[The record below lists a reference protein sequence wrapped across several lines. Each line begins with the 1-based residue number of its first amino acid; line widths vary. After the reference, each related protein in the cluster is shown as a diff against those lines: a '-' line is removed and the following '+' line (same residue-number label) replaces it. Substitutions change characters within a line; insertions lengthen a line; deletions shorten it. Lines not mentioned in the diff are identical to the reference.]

1 MKNDVNDK
9 EFIKKRT
16 QNIKYMLLKELGY
29 EGDELKIDITPYIL
43 KGSSVEEINFDFY
56 LSVYSEGDLDDICST
71 SRQLTYKVES
81 FFEKFGFNNEY
92 NFVGNPNPMDHNVMG
107 PMIYSLNFTSA
118 DDELK
123 VNVAYMYDTIHN
135 TNPQTSE

>member
-1 MKNDVNDK
+1 MKNNVNDT

-29 EGDELKIDITPYIL
+29 DNGDLKIDIIPYII
-43 KGSSVEEINFDFY
+43 KGSVEEIEFQFF
-56 LSVYSEGDLDDICST
+56 LSVYCEGDLDDISRL
-71 SRQLTYKVES
+71 SRQLNYKVES
-81 FFEKFGFNNEY
+81 FFDKFGFNNEY
-92 NFVGNPNPMDHNVMG
+92 NFVGNPNPRDYSVMG
-107 PMIYSLNFTSA
+107 PMVYSLNYTAS

>member
-1 MKNDVNDK
+1 MKNNVNDT

-29 EGDELKIDITPYIL
+29 DNGDLKIDIIPYII
-43 KGSSVEEINFDFY
+43 KGSVEEIEFQFY
-56 LSVYSEGDLDDICST
+56 LSVYCEGDLEDISRL
-71 SRQLTYKVES
+71 SRQLNYNVES
-81 FFEKFGFNNEY
+81 FFDKFGFNNEY
-92 NFVGNPNPMDHNVMG
+92 NFVGNPNPRDYSVMG
-107 PMIYSLNFTSA
+107 PMVYSLNYTSHN
-118 DDELK
+118 DELK

>member
-1 MKNDVNDK
+1 MKNDVNDT

-29 EGDELKIDITPYIL
+29 DREDLKIDIIPYII
-43 KGSSVEEINFDFY
+43 KGSVEEIEFQFY
-56 LSVYSEGDLDDICST
+56 LSVYCEGDLDDISRL
-71 SRQLTYKVES
+71 SRQLNYKVES
-81 FFEKFGFNNEY
+81 FFDKFGFNNEY
-92 NFVGNPNPMDHNVMG
+92 NFVGNPHPRDYSVMG
-107 PMIYSLNFTSA
+107 PMVYSLNYTA
-118 DDELK
+118 NNDELK

>member
-1 MKNDVNDK
+1 MKNDISNP

-92 NFVGNPNPMDHNVMG
+92 NFVGNPEPRDYNLMG
-107 PMIYSLNFTSA
+107 PMVPYLNFSA
-118 DDELK
+118 ANDELK
-123 VNVAYMYDTIHN
+123 INVSYIYETIGNVNH
-135 TNPQTSE
+135 